1 MPHEAMI
8 RIIAS
13 LVCAGLLLSLVGCLQ
28 GPIGWQRIS
37 LNQRIS
43 AEDVRFIIDGR
54 TSLVDVV
61 ARLGSPD
68 EMLGAGDHVLARYHF
83 TDGKYFRANFG
94 WGLRYLIPFYS
105 PDLVLGGGGIGTD
118 IFQVACDGEWIV
130 RGHAFATHANSS
142 EFRLLP
148 FDY

>member
-1 MPHEAMI
+1 MLDGAMT

-13 LVCAGLLLSLVGCLQ
+13 LVCTVLLLSLIGCLQ

-54 TSLVDVV
+54 TSLADVV

-68 EMLGAGDHVLARYHF
+68 EILGVGDHVLARYHF
-83 TDGKYFRANFG
+83 TDGKYFRVNFG
-94 WGLRYLIPFYS
+94 WGLRFLIPYYS

-118 IFQVACDGEWIV
+118 TFQIACDGKWIV

-142 EFRLLP
+142 DFRLLP
-148 FDY
+148 FGD